1 MRYGTCTCSWP
12 CDLVVMLNGP
22 IIDNKTRVRLVVVSR
37 PSRIARHAAD
47 DAYRDAADVAGR
59 YTYLDAAA
67 F

>member
-1 MRYGTCTCSWP
+1 
-12 CDLVVMLNGP
+12 MLNGP

-47 DAYRDAADVAGR
+47 DAYRDAADAAGR